1 MIKWKQQDTIFEG
14 SVNRMMDCGHCGSDN
29 LILTDGT
36 YTCKDCGKT
45 YSAAEAEQRTLAL
58 EHLNRK
64 RKMQLILMAVC
75 MLFLILT
82 AVLLPGY
89 SENGSNAGLIIMT
102 TAVCLIFFIA
112 ALIVRIQ
119 FGRERK
125 KLYSE

>member
-1 MIKWKQQDTIFEG
+1 
-14 SVNRMMDCGHCGSDN
+14 MMDCSHCGSDQ
-29 LILTDGT
+29 IVMTEGV
-36 YTCKDCGKT
+36 YICKDCGKA
-45 YSAAEAEQRTLAL
+45 YSSEEAEQRTLAL
-58 EHLNRK
+58 ESLNRK
-64 RKMQLILMAVC
+64 RKMQIILMSVC

-102 TAVCLIFFIA
+102 TAACLILFIA

>member
-1 MIKWKQQDTIFEG
+1 
-14 SVNRMMDCGHCGSDN
+14 MMDCGHCGSDH
-29 LILTDGT
+29 IFLTDGT

-45 YSAAEAEQRTLAL
+45 YSAAAAEQRTLAL
-58 EHLNRK
+58 ERLNRK

-75 MLFLILT
+75 MLFLIVA

-89 SENGSNAGLIIMT
+89 SENGSNAGLLIMT
-102 TAVCLIFFIA
+102 TAACLIFFIA

>member
-1 MIKWKQQDTIFEG
+1 MI
-14 SVNRMMDCGHCGSDN
+14 DCGHCGSEN
-29 LILTDGT
+29 IIIIDGA
-36 YTCKDCGKT
+36 YTCQDCGKT
-45 YSAAEAEQRTLAL
+45 YSATDVEQRTLAL

-64 RKMQLILMAVC
+64 RKMQLILMAIC
-75 MLFLILT
+75 MVFLILT

-89 SENGSNAGLIIMT
+89 SDNGSNAILIIMT

>member
-1 MIKWKQQDTIFEG
+1 
-14 SVNRMMDCGHCGSDN
+14 MMDCGHCGSDQ
-29 LILTDGT
+29 IVMTEGV
-36 YTCKDCGKT
+36 YVCKDCGKT
-45 YSAAEAEQRTLAL
+45 YSSADAEQRTHAL
-58 EHLNRK
+58 EDLNRK

-75 MLFLILT
+75 MLFLILA